1 MGGYVRP
8 DGLDRRVRCLRGCH
22 TEGLSPSGSS
32 TAFKEAVLAFYQKDH
47 TMIDT
52 IDLRG
57 WQLKV
62 YTITTGSAVG
72 EDVVAA
78 ALSRVVPD
86 LPEVEEPGVGFV
98 IIHHGDQGIWLLCD
112 TWHGD
117 IIIQT
122 VYRAD
127 HTAPTDFVA
136 VPRGGPTACV
146 HELEVHNHEARAL
159 IDSILVPDEPDTAA
173 YLADTFSLDPADS
186 RNPSG

>member
-1 MGGYVRP
+1 LPFTQRTT
-8 DGLDRRVRCLRGCH
+8 RW
-22 TEGLSPSGSS
+22 
-32 TAFKEAVLAFYQKDH
+32 
-47 TMIDT
+47 IDT
-52 IDLRG
+52 IDLNG

-78 ALSRVVPD
+78 ALSRVAPD

-136 VPRGGPTACV
+136 VPNGGPTACV
-146 HELEVHNHEARAL
+146 HELEVHNHEAHAL
-159 IDSILVPDEPDTAA
+159 IHSILIPDKPDPAA
-173 YLADTFSLDPADS
+173 YLADTFSLDPANS
-186 RNPSG
+186 RNPSS